1 MILDNTPT
9 VNPRSRKPD
18 GHTRLRLE
26 KAKEAQKAN
35 ARSKDKRAAAKEK
48 KSKEGSKDKE
58 DEEGVQMP
66 KTKQNVLGKATI
78 TSSKFQKRQANK
90 SWLPTHLF
98 HAKRA
103 HMTPPKEPLWRFAIP
118 LTPTEKS
125 YRPTH
130 RAANDKGCV
139 AWDTSYVSTI
149 GVQGREESLLG
160 LLRGMGVS
168 EGFLLSTIAAKW
180 KKGARSWTG
189 WLKERDST
197 DQWISKVEI
206 VWSPTP
212 EVVTAEKIGVQKADH
227 IKAHGA
233 ARNKASHDRQT
244 EGQAID
250 PQNPQNDGIED
261 AQQDGEEDPDDTEP
275 LEPPQEAQLAGLEE
289 EHEAELDHPQSDAQV
304 TANQASNT
312 REKTLKDID
321 RRTISSSKK
330 KTRGR
335 LFIRVHPSAFLQLWN
350 EILKVAKMQRPR
362 PSVEDLR
369 FEIGSIKITGPG
381 ASEALIG
388 ALKPKLRGSSRSR
401 PCNVAADVWQS
412 LVEVTSSATLTPG
425 AVLGFNCSD
434 PRLEHP
440 PRTVK
445 RLEEKD
451 KEKLFHIIT
460 DWPFDKSRCSAEIF
474 DRNARLTACRLLSS
488 QKSINRRKGER
499 LPGESVSPLPSDPDI
514 PVLVLAGRSGNDGND
529 IQGSWTVLVPWKCV
543 QPIWYSLMYYPLS
556 TGSNPRFG
564 GLDEERQLAFE
575 RGMPW
580 FPADFPGTKAG
591 WEWELRERE
600 RREAQWAK
608 RPKGKRIEWDSLDL
622 GGGKK
627 GEIGRGWACDWERLF
642 DGPPKLAAEEIET
655 PVKESSKTNKKKANH
670 VGKDTSEKDK
680 DAEAAPTPS
689 SDLRHIPPSIFIKC
703 SESTSAKTLV
713 TVNVSLIHRGVPTAC
728 ARIYRLPTADPALRK
743 KWLEQA
749 KSSKNQSKTKYPPKP
764 AFVDTFT
771 TTDASNHAYHAAQMS
786 TMLEPLPQ
794 DQETPIET
802 PRAGDPSYPRV
813 PGEEDLIGF
822 VTTGNFNLGQGKGT
836 GIGCLALKKVE
847 GDLKNLGR
855 GTLCIVRETGMSLGR
870 IARWK
875 VCG

>member
-26 KAKEAQKAN
+26 KAKETQKAN
-35 ARSKDKRAAAKEK
+35 ARSKVKRAAAAKEK
-48 KSKEGSKDKE
+48 KSKEDSKDK
-58 DEEGVQMP
+58 DNEGNLQMP
-66 KTKQNVLGKATI
+66 KKKQNVLSKPTVA
-78 TSSKFQKRQANK
+78 SSKFQKRQANK

-139 AWDTSYVSTI
+139 VWDTSYVSTI

-168 EGFLLSTIAAKW
+168 EAFLLSAVAAKW
-180 KKGARSWTG
+180 KKGAHSWTG
-189 WLKERDST
+189 WLRERDSA
-197 DQWISKVEI
+197 DQWISRVEI
-206 VWSPTP
+206 IWSPTP
-212 EVVTAEKIGVQKADH
+212 EVATVEKADAPKVDH
-227 IKAHGA
+227 PKVHGGA
-233 ARNKASHDRQT
+233 ARDKASDERQT
-244 EGQAID
+244 EDQVVS
-250 PQNPQNDGIED
+250 PQNDGIED
-261 AQQDGEEDPDDTEP
+261 PQEDEEEDSDNMELP
-275 LEPPQEAQLAGLEE
+275 EPPQGAQLAGLEE
-289 EHEAELDHPQSDAQV
+289 EHETEPDHPQGDAQV
-304 TANQASNT
+304 AANQTLKAK
-312 REKTLKDID
+312 EKTLKGID
-321 RRTISSSKK
+321 RRTISGSKK

-350 EILKVAKMQRPR
+350 EILKVAKMQRPQ

-369 FEIGSIKITGPG
+369 FEIGSIKAIGPG

-388 ALKPKLRGSSRSR
+388 ALRPKLRGSSRSR

-412 LVEVTSSATLTPG
+412 LVGVTSSAILTPG

-445 RLEEKD
+445 QLEEED
-451 KEKLFHIIT
+451 KEKIFHIIT
-460 DWPFDKSRCSAEIF
+460 DWPFDRSRCSAEIF

-499 LPGESVSPLPSDPDI
+499 LPGEAVSPSPSDPDI
-514 PVLVLAGRSGNDGND
+514 PVLVLAGRSGKDGND
-529 IQGSWTVLVPWKCV
+529 VQGSWTVLVPWKCI

-556 TGSNPRFG
+556 TGSTPRFG
-564 GLDEERQLAFE
+564 GLDEERQIAFE
-575 RGMPW
+575 RGAPW

-591 WEWELRERE
+591 WEWELRERD

-608 RPKGKRIEWDSLDL
+608 KPKGKRIEWDSLDL

-642 DGPPKLAAEEIET
+642 DGPPKLAAEEIEA
-655 PVKESSKTNKKKANH
+655 PMKESSKTNKKKANP
-670 VGKDTSEKDK
+670 VAEDAFEKDK
-680 DAEAAPTPS
+680 AAEAAPTPAY
-689 SDLRHIPPSIFIKC
+689 DLRHIPPSIFITC

-728 ARIYRLPTADPALRK
+728 ARIYRLPTADPTLRK
-743 KWLEQA
+743 KWVEQA
-749 KSSKNQSKTKYPPKP
+749 KSTKYQSKTKYPPKP

-771 TTDASNHAYHAAQMS
+771 TTDASNHAYQAAQMS
-786 TMLEPLPQ
+786 TLLGPLPLG
-794 DQETPIET
+794 QETPIET
-802 PRAGDPSYPRV
+802 PRAGDPSYPQV

-822 VTTGNFNLGQGKGT
+822 ITTGNFNLGEGKGT

-847 GDLKNLGR
+847 GDLKNRQR
-855 GTLCIVRETGMSLGR
+855 GTLCIVREAGMSLGR
-870 IARWK
+870 IARWQ